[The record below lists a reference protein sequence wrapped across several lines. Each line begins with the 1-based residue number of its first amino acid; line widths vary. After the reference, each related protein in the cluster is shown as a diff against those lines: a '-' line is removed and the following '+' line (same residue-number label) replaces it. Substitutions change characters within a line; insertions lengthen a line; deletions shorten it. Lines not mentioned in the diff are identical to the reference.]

1 MIKPFE
7 MDKAHG
13 IYYGLNMKNTSQLTF
28 YSSLTVH
35 SSDKNGLVLGKSG
48 YGVRI
53 FFDEKDK
60 RG

>member
-13 IYYGLNMKNTSQLTF
+13 LCYGLNMKNTLQ
-28 YSSLTVH
+28 LTVH

-48 YGVRI
+48 YGGRL
-53 FFDEKDK
+53 FSDEKDK